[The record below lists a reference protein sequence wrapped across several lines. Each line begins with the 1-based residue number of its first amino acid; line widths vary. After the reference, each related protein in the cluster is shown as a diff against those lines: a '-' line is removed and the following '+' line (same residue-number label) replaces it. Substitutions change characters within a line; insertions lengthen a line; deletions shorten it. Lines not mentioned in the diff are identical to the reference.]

1 MGDPAAFPAAGGGG
15 DLRPLGGVAPR
26 RGLARGVPHADAPPV
41 AAEALGWGT
50 GVGDRGG
57 VGGGGAGGVPETGS
71 IGRGADL
78 DLVGA
83 LWFGAE
89 LPGEA
94 RMRGVYP
101 DGVTAGFALQLV
113 GREDGCAGR
122 GASERGERDGVSHN
136 RQLSTKRGWE
146 RRVGASL
153 GLTG

>member
-1 MGDPAAFPAAGGGG
+1 MGDPAALPAAGGGG
-15 DLRPLGGVAPR
+15 DLRPLGDVAPR
-26 RGLARGVPHADAPPV
+26 RGLAKWVGERAAPPV
-41 AAEALGWGT
+41 AAEALEWGS

-57 VGGGGAGGVPETGS
+57 VGGGSAGGVPEAGR

-89 LPGEA
+89 LPGETGL
-94 RMRGVYP
+94 RGVDA

-146 RRVGASL
+146 RRVRASL